1 MFEGLELEEARLHL
15 LISFDV
21 GFEVRLSQ
29 IPVLFGTFQRD
40 PVGFNFLARS
50 IGRDTQP
57 VRIVY
62 DSIHLTLG
70 GKKRIFQ
77 TYVTFFDVGSISL
90 ELTCPLDTKI
100 EDLPK
105 LAMEVHSS
113 KDLIGE
119 ARRIAQSVFDRAKAA
134 IVSPG
139 FFPNPSLFVVFNIQR
154 LNQKWTYQ
162 SVVEKLG
169 PILAQTLR
177 VSDEA
182 IGSVEVQRTLNPYIT
197 YSDQDVV
204 FTSSNVA
211 VIFDETSSEVVDIF
225 ELLNMQFLELK
236 FIDARLDKT
245 LQELYDESD
254 QSKNLFKVLS
264 DVIDRSANKLNTTH
278 LDSTIIVERVEL
290 SFKFAND
297 SYLVRIYE
305 LCVQKMFL
313 NSYSQGIERKLR
325 VIRDIMTDRRVR
337 ANTLRMEVLE
347 WLIVILIAVDVVPNL
362 FRLIFNKI

>member
-1 MFEGLELEEARLHL
+1 MIQGLEIEEARLHL
-15 LISFDV
+15 LVSFDV
-21 GFEVRLSQ
+21 GFEIRLSQ

-62 DSIHLTLG
+62 DSLSLHLG
-70 GKKRIFQ
+70 GKNRLFQ
-77 TYVTFFDVGSISL
+77 TYVTFFDVGSISI
-90 ELTCPLDTKI
+90 ELTCPLESKL

-105 LAMEVHSS
+105 MAMEIHAS
-113 KDLIGE
+113 KDLISE
-119 ARRIAQSVFDRAKAA
+119 ARRVAQSVFEKSQGA
-134 IVSPG
+134 IVAPS
-139 FFPNPSLFVVFNIQR
+139 FFPNPSIFSVFNIQK
-154 LNQKWTYQ
+154 LNQNWTYQ
-162 SVVEKLG
+162 NVVEKLG
-169 PILAQTLR
+169 PTIAQTLR

-182 IGSVEVQRTLNPYIT
+182 IGGVEVQRTLTPFIS
-197 YSDQDVV
+197 YSDEDVV
-204 FTSSNVA
+204 FMSSNVA

-225 ELLNMQFLELK
+225 GLLNMQYLELR

-254 QSKNLFKVLS
+254 QKTNFFKLIS
-264 DVIDRSANKLNTTH
+264 DVIDRNANRLNTIH
-278 LDSTIIVERVEL
+278 LDSAIIVERVEL

-325 VIRDIMTDRRVR
+325 VIRDIMTDRRNR

-347 WLIVILIAVDVVPNL
+347 WLIVALIAVDVVPNL
-362 FRLIFNKI
+362 IKLIF

>member
-1 MFEGLELEEARLHL
+1 MFQGLEIEEARLHL
-15 LISFDV
+15 LVSFDV
-21 GFEVRLSQ
+21 GFEIRLSQ

-62 DSIHLTLG
+62 DSIHLNLG
-70 GKKRIFQ
+70 GRSRIFQ
-77 TYVTFFDVGSISL
+77 TYVTFFDVGSISI
-90 ELTCPLDTKI
+90 ELTCPIDTKI
-100 EDLPK
+100 EELPR
-105 LAMEVHSS
+105 LSMEIHAS
-113 KDLIGE
+113 KELLSE
-119 ARRIAQSVFDRAKAA
+119 ARKVAQSVFEKAKAA

-139 FFPNPSLFVVFNIQR
+139 FFPNPSVFSVFNIQR
-154 LNQKWTYQ
+154 LNQQWTYT

-169 PILAQTLR
+169 PIIAQTLR

-197 YSDQDVV
+197 YSDEDVV

-254 QSKNLFKVLS
+254 QNRNFFKLLS
-264 DVIDRSANKLNTTH
+264 DVIDRSANRLNTIH

-325 VIRDIMTDRRVR
+325 VIRDIMTDRRGR

-347 WLIVILIAVDVVPNL
+347 WLIVVLIAVDVVPNL
-362 FRLIFNKI
+362 FKLLFN